1 TDPEGDPLVVSA
13 VNGLG
18 VNVGVATAGAYGHLA
33 LFSNG
38 HYNYAADNSAALALA
53 PTGSHLH
60 DIFGY
65 TVSDG
70 HGGTASAALDIT
82 LNRAAIAVDDSAA
95 VTRGG
100 IVRGNVLANDFDPDG
115 DVIGLSGVVGGSLGH
130 SIAGAYGS
138 FTLNADGSYIYV
150 AAKGGLPSQ
159 IVPQDTFSY
168 TIGDG
173 HGGNTTATVSIVV
186 LNPSQSYQPPSS
198 IALNGGNG
206 QDVLDG
212 SSGHEV
218 LLGGNGSDVLIGGMG
233 DTLSGG
239 NGPDTF
245 LFRPGFGANTI
256 TDFDVHNDAVQIA
269 RSVFQNL
276 ADLFAHASNSAAGA
290 VIDDGAGNTIMFT
303 GVTLAELQAHQSN
316 FHLV

>member
-1 TDPEGDPLVVSA
+1 LLANDSDADGDGLVAAAGTVLGSHGTLVLGADGGYTYTVTDLTGA
-13 VNGLG
+13 V
-18 VNVGVATAGAYGHLA
+18 
-33 LFSNG
+33 
-38 HYNYAADNSAALALA
+38 
-53 PTGSHLH
+53 GSHLH
-60 DIFGY
+60 DIFNY
-65 TVSDG
+65 TVGDG
-70 HGGTASAALDIT
+70 QGGTAGAALDIT
-82 LNRAAIAVDDSAA
+82 LDRAAIAVNDSTA
-95 VTRGG
+95 VTKGG
-100 IVRGNVLANDFDPDG
+100 TVRGNVLTNDFDPDG
-115 DVIGLSGVVGGSLGH
+115 DAFVLSGVVGGSFGH

-138 FTLNADGSYIYV
+138 FTLNTDGSYIYV

-159 IVPQDTFSY
+159 IVPQDTFTY

-173 HGGNTTATVSIVV
+173 HGGNTTATVSVV
-186 LNPSQSYQPPSS
+186 VFNPSQSYQPPSS
-198 IALNGGNG
+198 VASNGGNG

-212 SSGHEV
+212 SSGHKV

-269 RSVFQNL
+269 KSVFQNV

-290 VIDDGAGNTIMFT
+290 VIDDGAGNSITFT